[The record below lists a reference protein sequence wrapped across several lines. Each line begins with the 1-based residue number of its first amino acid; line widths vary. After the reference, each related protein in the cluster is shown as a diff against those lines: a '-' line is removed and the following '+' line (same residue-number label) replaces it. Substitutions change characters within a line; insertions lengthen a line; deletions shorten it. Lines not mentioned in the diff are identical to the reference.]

1 MSSNTCDFWELHSR
15 RLIEACRFLS
25 FLICSLSE
33 FDLSIDFT
41 LDFPEAANR
50 SRNSNWIFL
59 NLHIV
64 SYVMRIGSIQMPSTN
79 T

>member
-41 LDFPEAANR
+41 LDFPEAANKNR
-50 SRNSNWIFL
+50 VSTWISSNLIIDNSI
-59 NLHIV
+59 
-64 SYVMRIGSIQMPSTN
+64 
-79 T
+79 